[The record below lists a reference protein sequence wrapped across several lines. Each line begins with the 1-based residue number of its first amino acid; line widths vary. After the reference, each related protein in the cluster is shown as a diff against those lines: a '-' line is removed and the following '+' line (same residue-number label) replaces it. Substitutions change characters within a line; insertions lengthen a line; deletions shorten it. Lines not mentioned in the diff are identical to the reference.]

1 MKVSAV
7 IITYNEEKQI
17 GKCLESLENQSEKAD
32 EIIVVDNNCTD
43 KTVEIARK
51 FKSVRIVKESK
62 QGMIYARNKGFDSA
76 RYELIVRCDA
86 DTRVTRDWIKNI
98 KKHFE
103 LEKVDALSGPL
114 RFFDIPQTRI
124 HKILAN
130 IYNDGA
136 ILIYQHRI
144 LDGPNMS
151 LTKEIWKKVR
161 DKVCL
166 VDKDVHEDADLAV
179 HIVKAGGKIKY
190 FKDVLVDASGRRL
203 IHNPRSFFL
212 EYPWKHVK
220 TRYRH
225 LFKHEYDR

>member
-7 IITYNEEKQI
+7 IIAYNEEKYI
-17 GKCLESLENQSEKAD
+17 GRCLQSLEDQSEKPD

-43 KTVEIARK
+43 KTVEIAEK
-51 FKSVRIVKESK
+51 FPLVRVVKEEK

-76 RYELIVRCDA
+76 KYELIVRCDS
-86 DTRVTRDWIKNI
+86 DTMVTVDWLKNI

-103 LEKVDALSGPL
+103 ENPSLDAMSGPI
-114 RFFDIPQTRI
+114 RFFDVPQTRF
-124 HKILAN
+124 HKILAD

-136 ILIYQHRI
+136 IIVYQHRI
-144 LDGPNMS
+144 LDGPNMA
-151 LTKEIWKKVR
+151 LKKEIWEKVR

-179 HIVKAGGKIKY
+179 HIAKAGGKIKY
-190 FKDVLVDASGRRL
+190 FKDVVVDSSGRRL
-203 IHNPRSFFL
+203 MHNPSSFLL

-220 TRYRH
+220 TRFRH
-225 LFKHEYDR
+225 L

>member
-7 IITYNEEKQI
+7 IIAYNEEKQI
-17 GKCLESLENQSEKAD
+17 GNCLENLENQSEKAD

-43 KTVEIARK
+43 KTVAIASK
-51 FKSVRIVKESK
+51 FKGVRIVKEEK

-76 RYELIVRCDA
+76 KYELIVRCDA
-86 DTRVTRDWIKNI
+86 DTRVTKDWIKNI
-98 KKHFE
+98 KIHFE
-103 LEKVDALSGPL
+103 AEKIDALSGPL
-114 RFFDIPQTRI
+114 RYFDIPQTRF
-124 HKILAN
+124 HKVLVD

-136 ILIYQHRI
+136 VLVYQHRI

-161 DKVCL
+161 NKVCL
-166 VDKDVHEDADLAV
+166 IDKDVHEDADLAV

-190 FKDVLVDASGRRL
+190 FKDVIVESSGRRML
-203 IHNPRSFFL
+203 HNPGSFFL

-220 TRYRH
+220 TRFRH
-225 LFKHEYDR
+225 IL

>member
-7 IITYNEEKQI
+7 IIAYNEEKQI
-17 GKCLESLENQSEKAD
+17 GNCLENLENQSEKAD

-43 KTVEIARK
+43 KTVAIASR
-51 FKSVRIVKESK
+51 FKGVRIVKEEK

-76 RYELIVRCDA
+76 KYELIVRCDA
-86 DTRVTRDWIKNI
+86 DTRVTKDWIKNI
-98 KKHFE
+98 KIHFE
-103 LEKVDALSGPL
+103 AEKIDALSGPL
-114 RFFDIPQTRI
+114 RYFDIPQTRF
-124 HKILAN
+124 HKVLVD

-136 ILIYQHRI
+136 VLVYQHRI

-161 DKVCL
+161 NKVCL
-166 VDKDVHEDADLAV
+166 IDKDVHEDADLAV

-190 FKDVLVDASGRRL
+190 FKDVIVESSGRRML
-203 IHNPRSFFL
+203 HNPGSFFL

-220 TRYRH
+220 TRFRH
-225 LFKHEYDR
+225 IL

>member
-7 IITYNEEKQI
+7 VIAYNEEKYI
-17 GKCLESLENQSEKAD
+17 GRCLQSLQDQKEKPG

-43 KTVEIARK
+43 KTVEIALK
-51 FKSVRIVKESK
+51 FPLVRVVKEEK

-76 RYELIVRCDA
+76 KYELIVRCDS
-86 DTRVTRDWIKNI
+86 DTMVTVDWLKNI

-103 LEKVDALSGPL
+103 ENPEMDAMSGPI
-114 RFFDIPQTRI
+114 RFFDVPQTRF
-124 HKILAN
+124 HKILAD

-136 ILIYQHRI
+136 ILVYQHRI
-144 LDGPNMS
+144 LDGPNMA
-151 LTKEIWKKVR
+151 LKKEIWEKVK

-190 FKDVLVDASGRRL
+190 FKDVIVDSSGRRL
-203 IHNPRSFFL
+203 LHNPSSFLL

-220 TRYRH
+220 TRFRH
-225 LFKHEYDR
+225 L